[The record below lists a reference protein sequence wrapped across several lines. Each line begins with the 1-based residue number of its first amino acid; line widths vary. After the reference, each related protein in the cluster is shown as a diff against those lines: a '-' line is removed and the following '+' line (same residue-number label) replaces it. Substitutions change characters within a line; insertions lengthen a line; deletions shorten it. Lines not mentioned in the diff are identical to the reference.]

1 MMNVTGVIL
10 SIILINILIIND
22 NEKMDTSLLYLYRLY
37 IHSIVAQKKK
47 EKGNKRKKKKKN
59 VKMRNI

>member
-1 MMNVTGVIL
+1 
-10 SIILINILIIND
+10 
-22 NEKMDTSLLYLYRLY
+22 MDTSLLYLYRLY